1 VPAKTAS
8 PLRDAAVLAG
18 LATFAVFNGTGRL
31 WLLPG
36 AFFLLTFLPRLE
48 RTTARQWRRCLFPFA
63 AGLLVWPMRLFYW
76 DRGDFGARSQNLLL
90 LASLFALYLLARRGR
105 WPIKFLLYFNSRTLR
120 KRLLAIFIVAE
131 LLFIL
136 AAAVL
141 TRQGVALVG
150 DEPHYLAISQSL
162 ARDHDLNVFNQYF
175 RDGFK
180 EFLDVEKLAAH
191 GTWGKGFKKIYS
203 YHLPGISLTLAPFF
217 FFKLSPPLLYFLLRS
232 FLGLFG
238 ALLAVL
244 VYLFCLRLWSSRS
257 LAFFATLVFSLTA
270 PVFFY
275 SFHIF
280 PEVQAMLLVL
290 SALYLLFFK
299 VDGKDSRCLWAG
311 LLLGSTIFWGVK
323 YALFIYPVS
332 LGFFA
337 YWLWKKK
344 FRPALLLVI
353 FPLLFQA
360 LFFYYLYHAYGN
372 FSPNSVYYGILSPEQ
387 SKELVDTILNRITLN
402 MRWETLLDYF
412 FDQRDGLLL
421 YNPFY
426 FFAFPGLLLALKN
439 FKRYRVHLLV
449 ALPAVLFVF
458 NHAFSTI
465 RPGYCPQ
472 GRYLTPVVWALLLF
486 ALIYYRESRSPFF
499 KKIFLGLPL
508 YSLFVAAYQTAQPF
522 TLYQPTTH
530 DTLLR
535 QGLMFE
541 NWSNS
546 RIDLP
551 GLLPSYIKTANRGYL
566 PNAVS
571 LAIFL
576 LLVIFALVRVRPGKR
591 RSVGGL
597 VPGMIF
603 FALFALASLFPRP
616 GRANPLELPGPRDLP
631 CQVYFEPEAAAG
643 SEAATWL
650 VTGAGCRLR
659 IETLVPLRSVQ
670 LRVQN
675 RSTQQPLEM
684 TVRFFDGLAADM
696 EMEPGA
702 AGEVSLDRPRFLKI
716 RSRYGYQFELQARKG
731 SPGAAPAWLLGLK
744 LR

>member
-1 VPAKTAS
+1 
-8 PLRDAAVLAG
+8 
-18 LATFAVFNGTGRL
+18 
-31 WLLPG
+31 
-36 AFFLLTFLPRLE
+36 
-48 RTTARQWRRCLFPFA
+48 
-63 AGLLVWPMRLFYW
+63 
-76 DRGDFGARSQNLLL
+76 
-90 LASLFALYLLARRGR
+90 
-105 WPIKFLLYFNSRTLR
+105 
-120 KRLLAIFIVAE
+120 

-136 AAAVL
+136 AAGLL
-141 TRQGVALVG
+141 TRRGVALVG

-162 ARDHDLNVFNQYF
+162 ARDGDLNVFNQYF
-175 RDGFK
+175 RGGFK
-180 EFLDVEKLAAH
+180 EFLNVERLDAH
-191 GTWGKGFKKIYS
+191 GTWGKGYKQIYS

-217 FFKLSPPLLYFLLRS
+217 FFRLSPPLLYFLLRS

-244 VYLFCLRLWSSRS
+244 VYLFCLRLWGSRS
-257 LAFFATLVFSLTA
+257 LAFFATLVFSLSA
-270 PVFFY
+270 PAFFY

-299 VDGKDSRCLWAG
+299 VHGKDSRCLWAG
-311 LLLGSTIFWGVK
+311 LLLGGTIFWGVK
-323 YALFIYPVS
+323 YALFIYPVC

-337 YWLWKKK
+337 YWLWKRK
-344 FRPALLLVI
+344 FRPAFLLII

-387 SKELVDTILNRITLN
+387 ARELYNTIVNKITLN

-449 ALPAVLFVF
+449 VLPAILFVF

-486 ALIYYRESRSPFF
+486 ALIYYRESRNPFF
-499 KKIFLGLPL
+499 KKIFLSLPL
-508 YSLFVAAYQTAQPF
+508 YSFFVSAYQTAQPF
-522 TLYQPTTH
+522 TLYQATTH
-530 DTLLR
+530 DQLLR
-535 QGLMFE
+535 PGLMFL

-551 GLLPSYIKTANRGYL
+551 GLLPSYIKTANHGYL
-566 PNAVS
+566 PNHVF

-576 LLVIFALVRVRPGKR
+576 LLVIFALTRG
-591 RSVGGL
+591 RSASRSRGRGL
-597 VPGMIF
+597 AAAMIF
-603 FALFALASLFPRP
+603 FGIFALAGLFPRP
-616 GRANPLELPGPRDLP
+616 GLANPQELLGPRDLP
-631 CQVYFEPEAAAG
+631 CRIYFEPEAAAG
-643 SEAATWL
+643 SENATWL
-650 VTGAGCRLR
+650 GSGKSCRLR
-659 IETLVPLRSVQ
+659 IETLVPLKSVR

-675 RSTQQPLEM
+675 RSALEALAM
-684 TVRFFDGLAADM
+684 TVLFFDAAAARWQLQ
-696 EMEPGA
+696 PGA
-702 AGEVSLDRPRFLKI
+702 ASEISLDQPRFLKI
-716 RSRYGYQFELQARKG
+716 NSRYGYQFELQAQNG